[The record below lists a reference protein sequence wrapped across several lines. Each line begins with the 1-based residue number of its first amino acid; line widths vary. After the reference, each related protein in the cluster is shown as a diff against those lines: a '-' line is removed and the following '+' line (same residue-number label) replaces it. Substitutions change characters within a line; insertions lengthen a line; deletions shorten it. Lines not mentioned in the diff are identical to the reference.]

1 MGESSDSEYESRT
14 SEVSHSEEDGDTTS
28 TRSTTSTTSTQKI
41 ACEANGTSTEVKLPI
56 RKSKMRVK
64 LKNPFKGF
72 LNLIKGKS
80 KIKVAQNNECEQ
92 ELQEGQQDESEAT
105 NSAQSSQTTD
115 TENSAESS
123 LQNKVE
129 RLTTELHVKEQTCH
143 DLEEIKVML
152 EDKLSKMTDAKN
164 SAESSLKNKVER
176 LTAKLHVKGQTC
188 HDLEDIRFI
197 LEDKLSKMTAAKNS
211 AESSL
216 KNKVERLTAKLH
228 VKEQTCH
235 GLEDTKVMLEDKLSK
250 MTAAKNSAESSFKN
264 KVVSLTA
271 ELHVK
276 IQTCHDL
283 EDAKEM
289 LEDKLSKKTEALEKS
304 LTNERAVTSRLK
316 EVVERSE
323 VNSTENKTLKE
334 HLAQQQKENNHLEK
348 EIERLSQQNCCLQV
362 DNNTKCNAVSSL
374 EKLNK
379 KLTSELEHEQT
390 NKKLKS
396 AEKKMLEEKLE
407 LALQCHEGVISSKDT
422 IIEKLEN
429 DVKKE
434 LSNTET
440 AQQKLAEVT
449 LKNQEL
455 KLCLETTLD
464 ENRNLKKQQ
473 KLNEENVNK
482 LQTLEIFHEGLKIQ
496 NIRLQ
501 HEFELVRLDLQWAL
515 EKQIEEHNDQIIL
528 KDVINRERAQFSKAS
543 KHIADLE
550 LGLYEK
556 SEALE
561 KSLANEKSLSSKLQ
575 IEKQRVEDLALELQR
590 EKEKL
595 QKQKSEC
602 ICDVDMVKIKEDLI
616 SQNAKTIAR
625 LQQNVHVLEEE
636 KVASMLQVAELK
648 AALHRLD
655 GEDYYSTNLRKW

>member
-1 MGESSDSEYESRT
+1 MGETSDSEYESHT

-28 TRSTTSTTSTQKI
+28 TRSTTSTSTQKI
-41 ACEANGTSTEVKLPI
+41 ARENACEEVKKQEDKLLKALNPETKPINFAANGTSTEEKLPI
-56 RKSKMRVK
+56 RKSKMAALRVK
-64 LKNPFKGF
+64 SKNPFKGC
-72 LNLIKGKS
+72 LNLIKRKS
-80 KIKVAQNNECEQ
+80 KIKVAQNNEHEQ
-92 ELQEGQQDESEAT
+92 ELQESQQDESEAT
-105 NSAQSSQTTD
+105 NSAQSSRTTDTENSAESSQTTD

-129 RLTTELHVKEQTCH
+129 RLTAKLYVKEQTCH
-143 DLEEIKVML
+143 DLEDIK
-152 EDKLSKMTDAKN
+152 
-164 SAESSLKNKVER
+164 
-176 LTAKLHVKGQTC
+176 
-188 HDLEDIRFI
+188 FI

-216 KNKVERLTAKLH
+216 KNQIERLSAKLH

-235 GLEDTKVMLEDKLSK
+235 DLEDTKVMLEDKLSK
-250 MTAAKNSAESSFKN
+250 MTDAKNSADSSLQN

-276 IQTCHDL
+276 MQTCHDL
-283 EDAKEM
+283 EDVKKM
-289 LEDKLSKKTEALEKS
+289 LEDKLSKKTEALERS

-379 KLTSELEHEQT
+379 ELTSKLEHAKT
-390 NKKLKS
+390 NKKLES

-407 LALQCHEGVISSKDT
+407 LALQSHEGVISSKDT
-422 IIEKLEN
+422 VIETLEN
-429 DVKKE
+429 DLKKE
-434 LSNTET
+434 LSNIDT

-473 KLNEENVNK
+473 ELNEENINK
-482 LQTLEIFHEGLKIQ
+482 MQTLEMFHEGLKIH

-501 HEFELVRLDLQWAL
+501 REFELVRLDLQRAL
-515 EKQIEEHNDQIIL
+515 EKQIEECNDL
-528 KDVINRERAQFSKAS
+528 KDVINRERDQFSKAC
-543 KHIADLE
+543 KHIGDLE
-550 LGLYEK
+550 IELYEK

-575 IEKQRVEDLALELQR
+575 IEKQRAEDLVLELQR

-595 QKQKSEC
+595 QKSES
-602 ICDVDMVKIKEDLI
+602 ICCVDMVKMKEDLI
-616 SQNAKTIAR
+616 SQNAKTIGR
-625 LQQNVHVLEEE
+625 LQHNVFVLEEE
-636 KVASMLQVAELK
+636 KVASMLQVAKLK
-648 AALHRLD
+648 GALHRLN